1 MSNYFDIP
9 SNNQIIVHEKTGEEI
24 GTVTVDATTTF
35 ENLFAALAEY
45 DIDGQIHDG
54 KVMFDSNRELY
65 VTGDVIEEMG
75 MQTEYTTVTT
85 TTTVGKSQTTAEKTF
100 NVTDVADNDS
110 VINDFVNI
118 SGSNNQ
124 IVVKDIDGNPTATVT
139 VSSTQTFGDLFNT
152 LAPLGVTGDM
162 NGGVLTLVH
171 NDGGYVDGSFTTAI
185 GMSTKYTTV
194 VTTTTVGGTQTTSAK
209 TFSITDIADYN
220 SKINNFLTITDS
232 NNQLVVKDIDGN
244 ITGSVTIT
252 NTMTFNDLFA
262 ELVPLGVDGDIQDG
276 RVTFLDN
283 NGGYVDGSFA
293 AAMGISTTYTTVT
306 TTTTVGGTQTTASKT
321 FSSTDIADYNS
332 VINNFLTISSS
343 NNQLVVK
350 DIDGNATGTVT
361 VTNTMTFNDLF
372 AALVPLGVDGDIQDG
387 RVTFLDNN
395 GGYVDGSFA
404 AAMGISTTYTTVT
417 TTTTVG
423 GTQTTASKTFSSTDI
438 ADYNSVINNFLT
450 ISNSNNQLV
459 VKDIDGNATGTVTV
473 TNTMTFNDLFAALVP
488 LGVDGDIQDGRV
500 TMLHNNGGYVDGSFA
515 AAMGIGTTYKTVT
528 TTTTVGGTQTTASK
542 TFSSTDVADYNSV
555 INNFITISSSN
566 NKLVVKDV
574 NGTATGTVTVTNT
587 MTFNDLF
594 AALSPLGVDGDI
606 QDGRVTFLDNYGGYV
621 DGTFATALGITTT
634 YKTVTSVTTV
644 GTTKTGGAKTY
655 TVTYDATGS
664 NTFKEIGS
672 GGNKTYYIV
681 NGQSGATIKA
691 GTFTESTTI
700 GQFADILGQ
709 YGFSASIDGGYFTAS
724 SPQGMYVKGT
734 AADALGLTTY
744 TYTQTVHGTATNV
757 ISATDTQ
764 VVNQTRTLDVASTG
778 LVTVTAKDTIVID
791 VTKTQTVASTGL
803 VTVNAKQTLTVNI
816 SQTLNVAS
824 SGYVTVSAK
833 QTVVVDQTRTISTNS
848 SGYATINVTRTINVA
863 QTLNVTT
870 TGAKTITTTIVTKF
884 TVSQNAT
891 GTATITIP
899 TTNVTPV
906 TSTPNGSTK
915 LSDAGILTSGSA
927 EIRIRTTNYA
937 SSQNYATGDA
947 NIGKKVTIYSTD
959 TIDQAIA
966 KINATEESCTNVNWG
981 VADTATGVTKMRM
994 HAEYSTSSGVFSVKV
1009 QLLKGSSWVD
1019 ADTYENSSGGWNS
1032 NGYGSCLG
1040 IYGADAFSTTSAS
1053 YDRLSGD
1060 NGNYTGAYY
1069 SRFSYNVPKITTYQT
1084 TTGTRTQTITTG
1096 ATINRTITTT
1106 STATQTVTITSAGT
1120 TTVNVSRTITIA
1132 QTVAVN
1138 TTGTAT
1144 INIKQTLTINATQ
1157 TAAVN
1162 TTGLTTVNV
1171 TRVYTISATQ
1181 TATVNTTGY
1190 TTVNI
1195 KQTRTVTA
1203 TQTTN
1208 VAVTGKTTV
1217 NICQTLKITAHQ
1229 TITVDTTST
1238 RTVTA
1243 NKSSADKNVY
1253 SVAYNMD
1260 GNTKLSQV
1268 GLGAGTI
1275 TVVHKGTSSV
1285 ISLAASDT
1293 IDSVIGRLGAY
1304 GIEAYVS
1311 AAGAMTFK
1319 GTTDGYITGATG
1331 SAATLGATAAYTTTS
1346 ATAVLGTNS
1355 AGARKTRSV
1364 TNYMNS
1370 DTTLAQLG
1378 WAAGT
1383 VTGVEGGQA
1392 FTVSVGTNNSIGDLL
1407 TALAGYNI
1415 SGVISSDGK
1424 LTLKGSFNGYI
1435 TGATG
1440 GLSTGLGIGQST
1452 VKTTQTVVN
1461 GTNSAGA
1468 RKTRNITKT
1477 MNSDTTLAQLGLA
1490 AGTVKGMHEGKAF
1503 TVSMGTNNSIGDLIS
1518 ALAGYGISGVV
1529 SSAGKLTLTGSA
1541 DGYITEA
1548 TGGLLNGLGIGVSTV
1563 KSTSTVV
1570 QGINTAANRKTRT
1583 ITKTMNSDTTLAQ
1596 LGWAAGTVKG
1606 MHEGKAFTVSM
1617 GTNNSIGD
1625 LISALAGYG
1634 ISGMISSDGKLTLTG
1649 SADGYI
1655 TEATGGLKDNLG
1667 IVKSTVKSTKTV
1679 VNGINSAADRK
1690 TRSITQTMNS
1700 DTTLADF
1707 GWAAGTVKGYYQGQ
1721 AFTITMQTNNT
1732 IGDLISALAARGIA
1746 GTISNTG
1753 KLTLTGSADGY
1764 ITSATGGLLDGL
1776 GVGVSTVKSTTT
1788 VVNGINSAAD
1798 RKTRTITNY
1807 MDSDTTLA
1815 QLGWAAGTV
1824 TGYHEGKAFTVSM
1837 GTNNSIGDLISA
1849 LAGYGV
1855 SGMISSDGKLT
1866 LTGSADGYITAA
1878 TGGLKDNLGIVKS
1891 TVKSTK
1897 TVVNGINS
1905 AADRKTRSITQT
1917 MNSDTT
1923 LADFGWAAGSVKGY
1937 YQGEAFTIS
1946 MQTNNSI
1953 GDLISALAARGI
1965 AGTISNAG
1973 KLTLTGSADGYITE
1987 ATGGLADSLGIV
1999 TSTVK
2004 STSTVVNGV
2013 TSAADSKSRTIIHTM
2028 DADTTFAD
2036 LGLAAGTAKVNY
2048 QGKDYTISMNANNTM
2063 NDFMTALAGYG
2074 ISSVIKDGKMTVQ
2087 GTTDGFVLSTTGG
2100 VKDLGIKTST
2110 LKTTT
2115 TTVTGDNG
2123 LSTTLI
2129 KTTDPIMNRST
2140 LLSDLQDAD
2149 GNNLGITTG
2158 SYYIYQNGVRRTQTI
2173 TEDMTVNDL
2182 MSQVAE
2188 YGLIADI
2195 AENGEIALNG
2205 HGNSYMATSAIG
2217 GTKNSNIVEK
2227 LFAEW
2232 DFTKI
2237 YDSNNLSIPTPV
2249 VQAITKDTKLDNISS
2264 SQEFKEGI
2272 ITIFKDG
2279 IKTNLYVNKED
2290 TVGTFMD
2297 ELAMH
2302 GFNSVI
2308 NDKGQLIVKT
2318 DGNSNLQNYSNSS
2331 VSSNVLDI
2339 LGLNSNN
2346 WISTSSYQSK
2356 EENVITYHDEYIDA
2370 KEDTVLASIKKN
2382 STLESINGNI
2392 EMTVDGVKNIVSVN
2406 ENETVGSLLGK
2417 FRDLGLEATI
2427 SNGQILIQSG
2437 YKDIEINEA
2446 GTTSALGRS
2455 NTSIGLSYFNDL
2467 GGYASSDAEVISTT
2481 YENKDISVSNWA
2493 DLNTNLSMLNITSGT
2508 FSVYENGQKAV
2519 INITSDD
2526 TFATLQAKIQN
2537 KLNDVKVSFD
2547 NGYLTFTSNSGG
2559 KVTTGSSTD
2568 TSNLSSI
2575 TGLSAT
2581 GNKTVSAREL
2591 YKVNAETSLIGDG
2604 LFREDNIY
2612 EGTFTIGEEEF
2623 TIDSTTTL
2631 NDVMNMINSSENS
2644 GATAY
2649 WDSVGGKLVLNS
2661 RSTGSMFVNVEK
2673 GTSNFTDVMGLTSTK
2688 NGVSRMNI
2696 EAQQVG
2702 TNAEFTIDGTTY
2714 TSNSNT
2720 ITSDI
2725 SRIKGVTLQLKSISQ
2740 DEETASTKEETLSV
2754 EKDRETLSNAIEDVL
2769 DSYNELMTNVDK
2781 SIAAGGDLS
2790 DQTTLKM
2797 IRNQLRSLMT
2807 SSILDANAFKNV
2819 DAIGISVEKATGSNI
2834 STSGLTTLTFNK
2846 DKFYQAYNSDPLAVK
2861 SLLIGT
2867 DTSKGILTRI
2877 EDLVESTLTGVTGYF
2892 DTQNNSYMKQI
2903 QQINDRIS
2911 KENRSNSRYQEIL
2924 ESKFSAMDLLIS
2936 QMQQQYSSF
2945 LSS

>member
-1 MSNYFDIP
+1 M
-9 SNNQIIVHEKTGEEI
+9 
-24 GTVTVDATTTF
+24 
-35 ENLFAALAEY
+35 
-45 DIDGQIHDG
+45 
-54 KVMFDSNRELY
+54 
-65 VTGDVIEEMG
+65 
-75 MQTEYTTVTT
+75 
-85 TTTVGKSQTTAEKTF
+85 
-100 NVTDVADNDS
+100 
-110 VINDFVNI
+110 
-118 SGSNNQ
+118 
-124 IVVKDIDGNPTATVT
+124 
-139 VSSTQTFGDLFNT
+139 
-152 LAPLGVTGDM
+152 
-162 NGGVLTLVH
+162 
-171 NDGGYVDGSFTTAI
+171 
-185 GMSTKYTTV
+185 
-194 VTTTTVGGTQTTSAK
+194 
-209 TFSITDIADYN
+209 
-220 SKINNFLTITDS
+220 
-232 NNQLVVKDIDGN
+232 
-244 ITGSVTIT
+244 
-252 NTMTFNDLFA
+252 
-262 ELVPLGVDGDIQDG
+262 
-276 RVTFLDN
+276 
-283 NGGYVDGSFA
+283 
-293 AAMGISTTYTTVT
+293 
-306 TTTTVGGTQTTASKT
+306 
-321 FSSTDIADYNS
+321 
-332 VINNFLTISSS
+332 
-343 NNQLVVK
+343 
-350 DIDGNATGTVT
+350 
-361 VTNTMTFNDLF
+361 
-372 AALVPLGVDGDIQDG
+372 
-387 RVTFLDNN
+387 
-395 GGYVDGSFA
+395 
-404 AAMGISTTYTTVT
+404 
-417 TTTTVG
+417 
-423 GTQTTASKTFSSTDI
+423 
-438 ADYNSVINNFLT
+438 
-450 ISNSNNQLV
+450 V

-1490 AGTVKGMHEGKAF
+1490 AGTVKGIHEGKAF

-1570 QGINTAANRKTRT
+1570 QGINTAANRKTRTITKTMNSDTTLAQLGLAAGTVKGIHEGKAFTVSMGTNNSIGDLISALAGYGISGVVSSAGKLTLTGSADGYITSATGGLLDGLGIGVSTVKSTKTVVNGINSAANRKTRTITKTMNSDTTLAQLGWAAGTVKGMHEGKAFTVSMGTNNSIGDLISALAGYGISGVVSSAGKLTLTGSADGYITSATGGLLDGLGIGVSTVKSTKTVVNGINSAANRKTRT

>member
-1 MSNYFDIP
+1 
-9 SNNQIIVHEKTGEEI
+9 
-24 GTVTVDATTTF
+24 
-35 ENLFAALAEY
+35 
-45 DIDGQIHDG
+45 
-54 KVMFDSNRELY
+54 
-65 VTGDVIEEMG
+65 
-75 MQTEYTTVTT
+75 
-85 TTTVGKSQTTAEKTF
+85 
-100 NVTDVADNDS
+100 
-110 VINDFVNI
+110 
-118 SGSNNQ
+118 
-124 IVVKDIDGNPTATVT
+124 
-139 VSSTQTFGDLFNT
+139 
-152 LAPLGVTGDM
+152 
-162 NGGVLTLVH
+162 
-171 NDGGYVDGSFTTAI
+171 
-185 GMSTKYTTV
+185 
-194 VTTTTVGGTQTTSAK
+194 
-209 TFSITDIADYN
+209 
-220 SKINNFLTITDS
+220 
-232 NNQLVVKDIDGN
+232 
-244 ITGSVTIT
+244 
-252 NTMTFNDLFA
+252 
-262 ELVPLGVDGDIQDG
+262 
-276 RVTFLDN
+276 
-283 NGGYVDGSFA
+283 
-293 AAMGISTTYTTVT
+293 
-306 TTTTVGGTQTTASKT
+306 
-321 FSSTDIADYNS
+321 
-332 VINNFLTISSS
+332 
-343 NNQLVVK
+343 
-350 DIDGNATGTVT
+350 
-361 VTNTMTFNDLF
+361 
-372 AALVPLGVDGDIQDG
+372 
-387 RVTFLDNN
+387 
-395 GGYVDGSFA
+395 
-404 AAMGISTTYTTVT
+404 MGISTTYTTVT

-500 TMLHNNGGYVDGSFA
+500 TFLDNNGGYVDGSFA

-1583 ITKTMNSDTTLAQ
+1583 ITKTMNSDTTLAQLGLAAGTVKGIHEGKAFTVSMGTNNSIGDLISALAGYGISGVVSSAGKLTLTGSADGYITSATGGLLDGLGIGVSTVKSTKTVVNGINSAANRKTRTITNYMDSDTTLAQLGWAAGTVKGMHEGKAFTVSMGTNNSIGDLISALAGYGISGVVSSAGKLTLTGSADGYITSATGGLLDGLGIGVSTVKSTKTVVNGINSAANRKTRTITNYMDSDTTLAQ

>member
-1 MSNYFDIP
+1 M
-9 SNNQIIVHEKTGEEI
+9 
-24 GTVTVDATTTF
+24 
-35 ENLFAALAEY
+35 
-45 DIDGQIHDG
+45 
-54 KVMFDSNRELY
+54 
-65 VTGDVIEEMG
+65 
-75 MQTEYTTVTT
+75 
-85 TTTVGKSQTTAEKTF
+85 
-100 NVTDVADNDS
+100 
-110 VINDFVNI
+110 
-118 SGSNNQ
+118 
-124 IVVKDIDGNPTATVT
+124 
-139 VSSTQTFGDLFNT
+139 
-152 LAPLGVTGDM
+152 
-162 NGGVLTLVH
+162 
-171 NDGGYVDGSFTTAI
+171 
-185 GMSTKYTTV
+185 
-194 VTTTTVGGTQTTSAK
+194 
-209 TFSITDIADYN
+209 
-220 SKINNFLTITDS
+220 
-232 NNQLVVKDIDGN
+232 
-244 ITGSVTIT
+244 
-252 NTMTFNDLFA
+252 
-262 ELVPLGVDGDIQDG
+262 
-276 RVTFLDN
+276 
-283 NGGYVDGSFA
+283 
-293 AAMGISTTYTTVT
+293 
-306 TTTTVGGTQTTASKT
+306 
-321 FSSTDIADYNS
+321 
-332 VINNFLTISSS
+332 
-343 NNQLVVK
+343 
-350 DIDGNATGTVT
+350 
-361 VTNTMTFNDLF
+361 
-372 AALVPLGVDGDIQDG
+372 
-387 RVTFLDNN
+387 
-395 GGYVDGSFA
+395 
-404 AAMGISTTYTTVT
+404 
-417 TTTTVG
+417 
-423 GTQTTASKTFSSTDI
+423 
-438 ADYNSVINNFLT
+438 
-450 ISNSNNQLV
+450 V

-1596 LGWAAGTVKG
+1596 LGLAAGTVKG
-1606 MHEGKAFTVSM
+1606 IHEGKA
-1617 GTNNSIGD
+1617 
-1625 LISALAGYG
+1625 AGYG
-1634 ISGMISSDGKLTLTG
+1634 ISGVVSS
-1649 SADGYI
+1649 A
-1655 TEATGGLKDNLG
+1655 
-1667 IVKSTVKSTKTV
+1667 
-1679 VNGINSAADRK
+1679 
-1690 TRSITQTMNS
+1690 
-1700 DTTLADF
+1700 
-1707 GWAAGTVKGYYQGQ
+1707 
-1721 AFTITMQTNNT
+1721 
-1732 IGDLISALAARGIA
+1732 
-1746 GTISNTG
+1746 G

-1776 GVGVSTVKSTTT
+1776 GIGV
-1788 VVNGINSAAD
+1788 
-1798 RKTRTITNY
+1798 
-1807 MDSDTTLA
+1807 
-1815 QLGWAAGTV
+1815 
-1824 TGYHEGKAFTVSM
+1824 
-1837 GTNNSIGDLISA
+1837 
-1849 LAGYGV
+1849 
-1855 SGMISSDGKLT
+1855 
-1866 LTGSADGYITAA
+1866 
-1878 TGGLKDNLGIVKS
+1878 S

-1905 AADRKTRSITQT
+1905 AANRKTRTITKT

-1923 LADFGWAAGSVKGY
+1923 LAQLGWAAGTVKGMHE
-1937 YQGEAFTIS
+1937 GKAFTVS
-1946 MQTNNSI
+1946 MEQ
-1953 GDLISALAARGI
+1953 
-1965 AGTISNAG
+1965 
-1973 KLTLTGSADGYITE
+1973 
-1987 ATGGLADSLGIV
+1987 V
-1999 TSTVK
+1999 TV
-2004 STSTVVNGV
+2004 
-2013 TSAADSKSRTIIHTM
+2013 
-2028 DADTTFAD
+2028 
-2036 LGLAAGTAKVNY
+2036 
-2048 QGKDYTISMNANNTM
+2048 
-2063 NDFMTALAGYG
+2063 
-2074 ISSVIKDGKMTVQ
+2074 
-2087 GTTDGFVLSTTGG
+2087 
-2100 VKDLGIKTST
+2100 
-2110 LKTTT
+2110 
-2115 TTVTGDNG
+2115 
-2123 LSTTLI
+2123 
-2129 KTTDPIMNRST
+2129 
-2140 LLSDLQDAD
+2140 
-2149 GNNLGITTG
+2149 
-2158 SYYIYQNGVRRTQTI
+2158 
-2173 TEDMTVNDL
+2173 
-2182 MSQVAE
+2182 SQV
-2188 YGLIADI
+2188 
-2195 AENGEIALNG
+2195 
-2205 HGNSYMATSAIG
+2205 
-2217 GTKNSNIVEK
+2217 
-2227 LFAEW
+2227 
-2232 DFTKI
+2232 
-2237 YDSNNLSIPTPV
+2237 
-2249 VQAITKDTKLDNISS
+2249 
-2264 SQEFKEGI
+2264 
-2272 ITIFKDG
+2272 
-2279 IKTNLYVNKED
+2279 LYLRQVN
-2290 TVGTFMD
+2290 
-2297 ELAMH
+2297 
-2302 GFNSVI
+2302 
-2308 NDKGQLIVKT
+2308 
-2318 DGNSNLQNYSNSS
+2318 
-2331 VSSNVLDI
+2331 
-2339 LGLNSNN
+2339 
-2346 WISTSSYQSK
+2346 
-2356 EENVITYHDEYIDA
+2356 
-2370 KEDTVLASIKKN
+2370 
-2382 STLESINGNI
+2382 
-2392 EMTVDGVKNIVSVN
+2392 
-2406 ENETVGSLLGK
+2406 
-2417 FRDLGLEATI
+2417 
-2427 SNGQILIQSG
+2427 
-2437 YKDIEINEA
+2437 
-2446 GTTSALGRS
+2446 
-2455 NTSIGLSYFNDL
+2455 
-2467 GGYASSDAEVISTT
+2467 
-2481 YENKDISVSNWA
+2481 
-2493 DLNTNLSMLNITSGT
+2493 
-2508 FSVYENGQKAV
+2508 
-2519 INITSDD
+2519 
-2526 TFATLQAKIQN
+2526 
-2537 KLNDVKVSFD
+2537 
-2547 NGYLTFTSNSGG
+2547 
-2559 KVTTGSSTD
+2559 
-2568 TSNLSSI
+2568 
-2575 TGLSAT
+2575 
-2581 GNKTVSAREL
+2581 
-2591 YKVNAETSLIGDG
+2591 
-2604 LFREDNIY
+2604 
-2612 EGTFTIGEEEF
+2612 
-2623 TIDSTTTL
+2623 
-2631 NDVMNMINSSENS
+2631 
-2644 GATAY
+2644 
-2649 WDSVGGKLVLNS
+2649 
-2661 RSTGSMFVNVEK
+2661 
-2673 GTSNFTDVMGLTSTK
+2673 
-2688 NGVSRMNI
+2688 
-2696 EAQQVG
+2696 
-2702 TNAEFTIDGTTY
+2702 
-2714 TSNSNT
+2714 
-2720 ITSDI
+2720 
-2725 SRIKGVTLQLKSISQ
+2725 
-2740 DEETASTKEETLSV
+2740 
-2754 EKDRETLSNAIEDVL
+2754 
-2769 DSYNELMTNVDK
+2769 
-2781 SIAAGGDLS
+2781 
-2790 DQTTLKM
+2790 
-2797 IRNQLRSLMT
+2797 
-2807 SSILDANAFKNV
+2807 
-2819 DAIGISVEKATGSNI
+2819 
-2834 STSGLTTLTFNK
+2834 
-2846 DKFYQAYNSDPLAVK
+2846 
-2861 SLLIGT
+2861 
-2867 DTSKGILTRI
+2867 
-2877 EDLVESTLTGVTGYF
+2877 
-2892 DTQNNSYMKQI
+2892 
-2903 QQINDRIS
+2903 
-2911 KENRSNSRYQEIL
+2911 
-2924 ESKFSAMDLLIS
+2924 
-2936 QMQQQYSSF
+2936 
-2945 LSS
+2945 